1 MKTFVLTIL
10 LLLSGICTWSQ
21 DSLPP
26 SPPRPDSLPAV
37 RRPVQAA
44 RPIVRPAA
52 PDSTL
57 VADSLLFPVRD
68 LARIAALQAPGDT
81 ALRSHHPFFRFTDPV
96 RFSNSVFRFEGK
108 ELLFYSLIAL
118 LIVFALI
125 KNSFYRYLQDLFRI
139 FFRTT
144 AKQRQVRE
152 QLAQNPLPSLLF
164 NLFFVISIGF
174 FLALLLTHY
183 RMTAGYNFWLLYAWC
198 LVALVGIYGVK
209 FLVLK
214 FFGWVFQ
221 IADAT
226 DTYIFIV
233 FTTNKVIGMFLLP
246 FLVVL
251 AFSTGMLNQVA
262 FTLSISMVLGLL
274 AYRFFLSYVF
284 IHRQV
289 QLSIFHFLLYLCA
302 VEILPLLLINK
313 LLFTYLG
320 ETH

>member
-1 MKTFVLTIL
+1 MKFFVLTIL
-10 LLLSGICTWSQ
+10 LLLNGLGAWSQ

-26 SPPRPDSLPAV
+26 APARPDTLPAAI
-37 RRPVQAA
+37 RQQP
-44 RPIVRPAA
+44 PVRPALR
-52 PDSTL
+52 PVPTDSTL

-68 LARIAALQAPGDT
+68 PGRLAGLQLPGAT
-81 ALRSHHPFFRFTDPV
+81 ALLSYHPFYRFTDPV
-96 RFSNSVFRFEGK
+96 RFSNSIYRFEGK
-108 ELLFYSLIAL
+108 ELLFYSLVAL
-118 LIVFALI
+118 LLLFALI

-164 NLFFVISIGF
+164 NLFFVLSIGF

-183 RMTAGYNFWLLYAWC
+183 RMTAGYQFWILYAWC
-198 LVALVGIYGVK
+198 LAALVGIYAVK
-209 FLVLK
+209 FVVLK

-221 IADAT
+221 VGEAT

-251 AFSTGMLNQVA
+251 AFSSGLLSQVA
-262 FTLSISMVLGLL
+262 LTLSISMVLGLL

-289 QLSIFHFLLYLCA
+289 QLSIFHFLVYLCA